1 MKRLENKVTVITG
14 AASGIGFAVAKL
26 FVQQGARV
34 LLVDRNIEMV
44 NSAASEIN
52 EQDHKAAAYQVNVT
66 NEQEIQRMLDHV
78 LATFG
83 DIDILV
89 NAAGIFEVGTITE
102 TSLDSWNRVIAVNL
116 TGTFLCS
123 KAVVPSMIRKRGGSI
138 INFSSSTGAYHA
150 TKNAT
155 AYIAS
160 KGGISALTRALA
172 VDYAEYN
179 IRTNAICPGPTN
191 TPILA
196 GLTPDKLSELQSKI
210 PLERLAEPREIAN
223 TALFLASDESS
234 FITGAMI
241 SVDGGQTINL

>member
-1 MKRLENKVTVITG
+1 MKRLENKVAVVTG

-44 NSAASEIN
+44 NSAASAIN

-66 NEQEIQRMLDHV
+66 NEQEVQQMLDHV

-123 KAVVPSMIRKRGGSI
+123 KAVVPTMIRKRGGSI

-241 SVDGGQTINL
+241 SVDGGQTVNL

>member
-1 MKRLENKVTVITG
+1 MKRLENKVAVVTG

-34 LLVDRNIEMV
+34 LLVDRNIEMA
-44 NSAASEIN
+44 NSAASEIS
-52 EQDHKAAAYQVNVT
+52 EQDHKATAYQVNVT
-66 NEQEIQRMLDHV
+66 NEQEIQHMLDHV

-89 NAAGIFEVGTITE
+89 NAADIFEVGTITE

-123 KAVVPSMIRKRGGSI
+123 KAVVPSMIQKRGGSI

-241 SVDGGQTINL
+241 SVDGGQTVNL